1 MGQDSLKLNRSTF
14 FPLAT
19 RAKASI
25 IPPMIPEHLKTILE
39 RRVACAVTN
48 RETAVDVMKELQRH
62 YGWFTDEA
70 LEEASQLLGLS
81 LLQVE
86 ELATFYE
93 MIYRR
98 PVGRHVVHVCDSI
111 SCWASGGETL
121 LKSLANLLK
130 IKPGST
136 TSDGAITLLP
146 CSCLGNCGEAP
157 CMMIGEEQHGRMTP
171 ETGTEIIAALRNI
184 TPAG

>member
-1 MGQDSLKLNRSTF
+1 
-14 FPLAT
+14 
-19 RAKASI
+19 
-25 IPPMIPEHLKTILE
+25 MIPEHLKTILE
-39 RRVACAVTN
+39 QHVADAVTN
-48 RETAVDVMKELQRH
+48 REAAVDVMKELQRH
-62 YGWFTDEA
+62 YGWLTEEA
-70 LEEASQLLGLS
+70 LEEASRLLGLS
-81 LLQVE
+81 PLQVE

-121 LKSLANLLK
+121 LESLADLLE

-136 TSDGAITLLP
+136 TSDGAVTLLP

-157 CMMIGEEQHGRMTP
+157 CMMIGEKQYGHVTP
-171 ETGTEIIAALRNI
+171 ETGARIVGDLREGL
-184 TPAG
+184 PDD